1 MSFTINNKLC
11 FIDSFQ
17 YLSSLLDSW
26 VKNSNN
32 DDFKYLSQELDN
44 NVIDLDKK
52 GFYLYEYKSDFE
64 IFEEELPSHE
74 KICSSLTDRKINGKS
89 IWTCSFFFFFF
100 FFLNFFS
107 FCINNKF
114 TNQQK

>member
-52 GFYLYEYKSDFE
+52 GFYLYEYMSDFE
-64 IFEEELPSHE
+64 KFEEELPSHE
-74 KICSSLTDRKINGKS
+74 KICSSLTDRKLMAKVYEHVL
-89 IWTCSFFFFFF
+89 FFFFFF
-100 FFLNFFS
+100 FIKFF
-107 FCINNKF
+107 
-114 TNQQK
+114 

>member
-26 VKNSNN
+26 VKNSNS

-52 GFYLYEYKSDFE
+52 GFYLYEYMSDFE
-64 IFEEELPSHE
+64 KFEEELPSHE

-100 FFLNFFS
+100 FFINFF
-107 FCINNKF
+107 
-114 TNQQK
+114 